1 MRSIPIAV
9 FMLAALIPSI
19 APAAVVDASLLPDGT
34 YTVKL
39 EKVEDAQ
46 HALVMMQNGVET
58 VLISVSASKTTRS
71 KSRSSGAKCRFS
83 RSNRLRS
90 RAPDD
95 PKPPFCKEWRLRRA
109 RVPLVSYASG
119 GGSRHA
125 GGRRNFRRTL
135 VRSIISP
142 ALFALVALL
151 PIAASAALVDPSLV
165 PDGTYVCKVEKVEDA
180 QHLLVLMQNGVET
193 TLIAQGVDFSK
204 VKAND
209 TIKVSLMK
217 GKVPVYTIQ

>member
-1 MRSIPIAV
+1 
-9 FMLAALIPSI
+9 
-19 APAAVVDASLLPDGT
+19 
-34 YTVKL
+34 
-39 EKVEDAQ
+39 
-46 HALVMMQNGVET
+46 
-58 VLISVSASKTTRS
+58 
-71 KSRSSGAKCRFS
+71 
-83 RSNRLRS
+83 
-90 RAPDD
+90 
-95 PKPPFCKEWRLRRA
+95 
-109 RVPLVSYASG
+109 
-119 GGSRHA
+119 
-125 GGRRNFRRTL
+125 